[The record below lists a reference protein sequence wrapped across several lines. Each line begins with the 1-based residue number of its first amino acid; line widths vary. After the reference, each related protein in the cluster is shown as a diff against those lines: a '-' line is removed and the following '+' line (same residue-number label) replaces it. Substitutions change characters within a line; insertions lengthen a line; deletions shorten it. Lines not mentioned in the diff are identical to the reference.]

1 MDEEDGRLGPP
12 PGHIIGK
19 APTRLLLMHVT
30 GGRAQQTGR
39 ADVLWDALA
48 MSLCHPYLTHFSPSS
63 PSQFLHPFCP
73 AIPRISSI
81 RIKEKC
87 YENVPGK

>member
-19 APTRLLLMHVT
+19 APTRPPLMHVT
-30 GGRAQQTGR
+30 GGRAQHTGR

-48 MSLCHPYLTHFSPSS
+48 MSLCHPYLTRFNPSIS
-63 PSQFLHPFCP
+63 ALVSSSLLPTV
-73 AIPRISSI
+73 PRLSSL